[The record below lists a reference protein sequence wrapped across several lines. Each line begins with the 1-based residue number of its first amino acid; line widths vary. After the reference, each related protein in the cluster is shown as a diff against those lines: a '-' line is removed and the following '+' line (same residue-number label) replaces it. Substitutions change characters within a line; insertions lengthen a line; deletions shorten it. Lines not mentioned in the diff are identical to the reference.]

1 MTNSDILN
9 AFNAILSAANLGY
22 PIAWP
27 GVKFTPPAT
36 GVWLEVAF
44 FPNTGRQ
51 DGLANSAQLTPEGM
65 YQVSC
70 YMRPGSGI
78 DPIEKAASAIR
89 ATFPK
94 GRVITGS
101 VRVTR
106 TPYDMSLSQDGD
118 RMAIAVT
125 IPYLG

>member
-1 MTNSDILN
+1 MTNNDILD

-22 PIAWP
+22 PIGWP
-27 GVKFTPPAT
+27 AVNFTPPET
-36 GVWLEVAF
+36 GAWLEVAF

-51 DGLANSAQLTPEGM
+51 DGLANSAKLTPEGM
-65 YQVSC
+65 YQVTC
-70 YMRPGSGI
+70 YMRPGAGVGQIQSEA
-78 DPIEKAASAIR
+78 DAVR

-94 GRVITGS
+94 GRIITGS

-106 TPYDMSLSQDGD
+106 TPYDMQIEQGSD
-118 RMAIAVT
+118 RIAIAVT